1 MNFIGKETLS
11 KRKFKKLNARQLKKQ
26 GENYLKFYA
35 LIQLKK
41 QLDQNYFNEVV
52 EYFLSQ
58 VDEKGNF
65 LLDFEYYRNKLKQEN
80 LLNLSDLYK
89 KQLEEANL
97 KQNDVENLNF
107 LVYEWVYDMILNC
120 IDYQHLKNKK
130 LNFVLAYVYNGDEAQ
145 QDYIDNN
152 VAYQLGNFDVSY
164 CQEKDFHET
173 IKKDFM
179 NMLKNIKTTIK
190 ELFDIEFYVEND
202 IFINKDM

>member
-26 GENYLKFYA
+26 GENYLKFYV

-58 VDEKGNF
+58 VDEKGSF
-65 LLDFEYYRNKLKQEN
+65 LLNFEYYRNKLKQEN
-80 LLNLSDLYK
+80 LLNLSDFYK
-89 KQLEEANL
+89 KQLKDANL
-97 KQNDVENLNF
+97 KQDDVENLKF
-107 LVYEWVYDMILNC
+107 LVYGWIYDMILEC

-130 LNFVLAYVYNGDEAQ
+130 LRFIFAYVFNGDETK

-152 VAYQLGNFDVSY
+152 LAYQLGDFSVSY

-190 ELFDIEFYVEND
+190 ELFDVEFYVEND
-202 IFINKDM
+202 VFINKDI

>member
-26 GENYLKFYA
+26 GENYLKFYV

-58 VDEKGNF
+58 VDEKGSF
-65 LLDFEYYRNKLKQEN
+65 LLNFEYYRNKLKQEN

-97 KQNDVENLNF
+97 KNDVENLEF
-107 LVYEWVYDMILNC
+107 LVYGWIYDMILNC

-130 LNFVLAYVYNGDEAQ
+130 LKFTIAYVYNGNETQ
-145 QDYIDNN
+145 QDYIDTN

-164 CQEKDFHET
+164 CQEKDFHAT
-173 IKKDFM
+173 VKKDFM
-179 NMLKNIKTTIK
+179 DMLKEIKTTIK
-190 ELFDIEFYVEND
+190 DLFNVEFYVEND
-202 IFINKDM
+202 VFINNY